1 MALSVL
7 DGKTR
12 DLMSAS
18 YALPNLETAVK
29 QVMFNSIDAHAK
41 TIKLSVDVAAA
52 SFTAVDDGDGIL
64 PDDLYNYVGECYG
77 TAPVSRACHPRGQ
90 VLMIRS
96 CVFDEF
102 LASSRAPSSDSRG
115 SKYKPNKKYGSRGA
129 FLRELA

>member
-18 YALPNLETAVK
+18 YALPDLETAVK

-52 SFTAVDDGDGIL
+52 SFTAVDD
-64 PDDLYNYVGECYG
+64 
-77 TAPVSRACHPRGQ
+77 
-90 VLMIRS
+90 
-96 CVFDEF
+96 
-102 LASSRAPSSDSRG
+102 
-115 SKYKPNKKYGSRGA
+115 
-129 FLRELA
+129 